1 MNYVVRHGKRIEVE
15 TLKTVAP
22 PARRRRVRVEE
33 TFARIPHQRGME
45 LYGRIDGAAWVIL
58 LELDRLIFRSFG
70 QNPVRLTNE
79 ALKAVGMSRN
89 AKWKALQQLQNAKV
103 ITVAQQGREAA
114 VVTHHWHPPKLK
126 VPVTCG

>member
-15 TLKTVAP
+15 TLETVAP
-22 PARRRRVRVEE
+22 SARRRRVRVEE

-70 QNPVRLTNE
+70 QNPVRLTNQ

-89 AKWKALQQLQNAKV
+89 AKGSLRNYRG
-103 ITVAQQGREAA
+103 T
-114 VVTHHWHPPKLK
+114 
-126 VPVTCG
+126 